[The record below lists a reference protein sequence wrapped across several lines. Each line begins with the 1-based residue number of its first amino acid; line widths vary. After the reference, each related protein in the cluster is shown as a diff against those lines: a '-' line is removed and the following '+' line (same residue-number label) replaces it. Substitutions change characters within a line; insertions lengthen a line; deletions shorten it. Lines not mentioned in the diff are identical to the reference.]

1 VDSRHIFYYTVQIT
15 STVARLTMSIILGID
30 PGSRI
35 TGYGVVEVHGGKST
49 YIDSGCIRT
58 DTKAELSERLGQI
71 FEGINEV
78 IRLHLPQ
85 EVGVEQVFMAK
96 NADSALKLGQARGAA
111 IVACTTHRIPVFEYS
126 ARQVKQAVVGTG
138 AAQKEQVQKMVCHLL
153 RLSQTPQEDAADAL
167 GVALCHTHMQQ
178 SLIRMA
184 GAQKVRKRRIR

>member
-1 VDSRHIFYYTVQIT
+1 
-15 STVARLTMSIILGID
+15 MSIILGID

-35 TGYGVVEVHGGKST
+35 TGYGVIEVDGSKCF
-49 YIDSGCIRT
+49 YVDSGCIRT
-58 DTKAELSERLGQI
+58 DTELDLPERLGQI

-78 IRLHLPQ
+78 IRLFLPQ

-111 IVACTTHRIPVFEYS
+111 IVACTTHRIPVSEYS

-138 AAQKEQVQKMVCHLL
+138 AAEKEQVQRMVCHLL
-153 RLSQTPQEDAADAL
+153 KLDKTPQADAADAL

-178 SLIRMA
+178 SMIRLA
-184 GAQKVRKRRIR
+184 GAQKIRRRRLR